1 MSTIF
6 IVQPASS
13 QGDLKK
19 FLHFQR
25 IMIQYCHTKR
35 KKTDRPPKR
44 YAYADM
50 IAYTL
55 SVIESIE
62 ILEPFTYKES
72 EAAE

>member
-1 MSTIF
+1 
-6 IVQPASS
+6 
-13 QGDLKK
+13 
-19 FLHFQR
+19 
-25 IMIQYCHTKR
+25 MIQYCHTKR

-50 IAYTL
+50 IAYTQI
-55 SVIESIE
+55 VIEPIK